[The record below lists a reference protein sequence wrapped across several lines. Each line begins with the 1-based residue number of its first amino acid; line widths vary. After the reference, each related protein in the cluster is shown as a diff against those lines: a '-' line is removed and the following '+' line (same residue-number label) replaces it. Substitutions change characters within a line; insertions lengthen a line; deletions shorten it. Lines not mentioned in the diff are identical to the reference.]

1 MANVVKNKPKKQ
13 HAYRY
18 LNIRLDADLYE
29 EFELFC
35 SNYGM
40 SKTGATEVA
49 IKRYM
54 DTVKQT
60 NI

>member
-1 MANVVKNKPKKQ
+1 MAKVGKDKQ
-13 HAYRY
+13 AKQQAYRY
-18 LNIRLDADLYE
+18 LNIRLDADLYK

-54 DTVKQT
+54 DTVRQT